1 MVQLTCIFEAEDH
14 ICRIGNFDLKMDQ
27 INREKN
33 DIIEWVENLSR
44 NDINDAVKLPTIS
57 RVNNA
62 YNNLIKKLNEI
73 RNIETHTYYDCLDVY
88 YGYERAFFDYD
99 FILKVIQFDFNMD
112 R

>member
-1 MVQLTCIFEAEDH
+1 MVQLTCTFESEQH
-14 ICRIGNFDLKMDQ
+14 LCRIGNFDKKMEECKRQ
-27 INREKN
+27 I
-33 DIIEWVENLSR
+33 DDLIEWVENLSR
-44 NDINDAVKLPTIS
+44 NDINDSVKLPTIS

-62 YNNLIKKLNEI
+62 YNNLIKKFNEF

-99 FILKVIQFDFNMD
+99 FILKVIQFDFNIN